1 MKYLSGKK
9 ISEMLD
15 NIIYEK
21 KQACGD
27 SFYLTVNKIYK
38 FSSTG
43 ELDFGGSEF
52 KKCDLKEI
60 KPEKRNSEDDY
71 GWWEL
76 KQGHYFIEFNETLKM
91 DKISDERIYISPLGR
106 LMLAGGDHTKTLH
119 EKRKPVIDTI
129 LRVAESGLNIK
140 ENARISKLEVLK
152 N

>member
-1 MKYLSGKK
+1 MKYLSGKEITK
-9 ISEMLD
+9 LLD

-21 KQACGD
+21 KQVCKD
-27 SFYLTVNKIYK
+27 SFYLTVNKVYE
-38 FSSTG
+38 FNSTG

-60 KPEKRNSEDDY
+60 SPKKRNPEDDY

-76 KQGHYFIEFNETLKM
+76 DQGHYFIEFNEKLKM
-91 DKISDERIYISPLGR
+91 DKIEDERIYISPLGR

-129 LRVAESGLNIK
+129 LRVAESSLNIK
-140 ENARISKLEVLK
+140 ENARVSKLEVLK